1 MPRLLK
7 FWRHPLWLVLIFL
20 LSTTAL
26 RAQSP
31 SRTITLAEYRAEL
44 ETAINRLKSIPATA
58 SDVDI
63 LAVIKVLDDNLTTIT
78 SVEFPTG
85 EQVQVASL
93 LTDLAQ
99 LTPEDLAQDA
109 ETQPPQE
116 VALARLRGALVQIN
130 ASVHDETAARLA
142 LLDQIL
148 ARPEFNTPVSL
159 LDRFLQWLENLI
171 RDLLPDSRSGTG
183 AGWLALLA
191 RSLPWIITIILVA
204 VLIWLLSYWL
214 QRFLRSFVTDSRVDV
229 LGDDDDLPRTAAEAR
244 EQARAAAESGFY
256 RDAVRRLYLAALLQ
270 LSEHQLIPYERSL
283 TNREVLVRVAADS
296 PIRLHLE
303 PVIAT
308 FDQVWYGVR
317 EPDQATFTAYEQ
329 AIDALAAVAQRT
341 PAIPTDHSEDRSEG
355 KDKGKSEGRD
365 EGRGDA

>member
-1 MPRLLK
+1 MLRLLK
-7 FWRHPLWLVLIFL
+7 LCLLNLWRDSLWLAFL
-20 LSTTAL
+20 LLLSAATL

-31 SRTITLAEYRAEL
+31 SRTLTLTEYRAEL
-44 ETAINRLKSIPATA
+44 EEATTRLESIPATA
-58 SDVDI
+58 SDTDI
-63 LAVIKVLDDNLTTIT
+63 LVVIKELDEILTTIAA
-78 SVEFPTG
+78 VEFPTG
-85 EQVQVASL
+85 EQVQTASL

-99 LTPEDLAQDA
+99 LPPEDLAQDA
-109 ETQPPQE
+109 ETQPPRE
-116 VALARLRGALVQIN
+116 IALARLHGTLVQIDT
-130 ASVHDETAARLA
+130 SIHDETAARLA
-142 LLDQIL
+142 LLDKIL

-171 RDLLPDSRSGTG
+171 RDLLPESQSGTG

-191 RSLPWIITIILVA
+191 RLLPWIITIVLVA

-214 QRFLRSFVTDSRVDV
+214 QRFLRSFVTDSRVDA
-229 LGDDDDLPRTAAEAR
+229 LGSDDLPRTAAEAR
-244 EQARAAAESGFY
+244 EQARTAAESGHY

-283 TNREVLVRVAADS
+283 TNREVLVRVAPDS
-296 PIRLHLE
+296 PIRPHLE

-317 EPDQATFTAYEQ
+317 EPDHATFTAYEQ
-329 AIDALAAVAQRT
+329 AIDALAIAAQRT
-341 PAIPTDHSEDRSEG
+341 LAIQTGQSEG
-355 KDKGKSEGRD
+355 QH

>member
-1 MPRLLK
+1 MLRLLK
-7 FWRHPLWLVLIFL
+7 LCLLNLWRDSLWLAFL
-20 LSTTAL
+20 LLLSAATL

-31 SRTITLAEYRAEL
+31 SRTLTLAEYRAEL
-44 ETAINRLKSIPATA
+44 EEATTRLESIPATA
-58 SDVDI
+58 SDTDI
-63 LAVIKVLDDNLTTIT
+63 LVVIKELDDILTTIAA
-78 SVEFPTG
+78 VEFPTG
-85 EQVQVASL
+85 EQVQTASL

-109 ETQPPQE
+109 ETQPPRE
-116 VALARLRGALVQIN
+116 IALARLHGTLVQIDT
-130 ASVHDETAARLA
+130 SIHDETAARLA
-142 LLDQIL
+142 LLGQIL

-171 RDLLPDSRSGTG
+171 RDLLPESQSGTG

-191 RSLPWIITIILVA
+191 RLLPWVITIVLVA

-214 QRFLRSFVTDSRVDV
+214 QRFLRSFVTDSRVDA
-229 LGDDDDLPRTAAEAR
+229 LGSDDDLPRTAAEAR
-244 EQARAAAESGFY
+244 EQARTAAESGHY

-283 TNREVLVRVAADS
+283 TNREVLVRVAPDS
-296 PIRLHLE
+296 PIRPHLE

-317 EPDQATFTAYEQ
+317 EPDHATFTAYEQ
-329 AIDALAAVAQRT
+329 AIDALAIAAQRT
-341 PAIPTDHSEDRSEG
+341 LAIQTGQSEG
-355 KDKGKSEGRD
+355 QSEGQH